1 MERDN
6 RCSGSACLKFLFE
19 GEEEAMPEVVLFVV
33 VVVDCNGNGGS
44 MGSSSA
50 KNNS

>member
-1 MERDN
+1 MERDNN
-6 RCSGSACLKFLFE
+6 RCSGSAFLKFLFE
-19 GEEEAMPEVVLFVV
+19 VEEEAMPAVLFVV